1 MSRFLS
7 VLCLLVGLFMVT
19 GCGEGGGAATVKVKG
34 VVMAG
39 GKAVD
44 DAVITF
50 YSKSGGEAA
59 SGRTDAEGKF
69 QLTTRKPNDGAVPGD
84 YIVTVAKAGSEATGM
99 SFDATQ
105 GEMSPEYIAAM
116 KNVAKPPKEVK
127 GLPVKGALPA
137 KYASVKDS
145 GLVRTVTSSGPN
157 EFDFDLN

>member
-1 MSRFLS
+1 MNRLLS
-7 VLCLLVGLFMVT
+7 SVCLFIALLMVS
-19 GCGEGGGAATVKVKG
+19 GCGGDSGTATVKVKG

-44 DAVITF
+44 GAVITF

-84 YIVTVAKAGSEATGM
+84 YVVTVSKSDGATEATAYDPSKGG
-99 SFDATQ
+99 AL
-105 GEMSPEYIAAM
+105 SPDYIKQM
-116 KNVAKPPKEVK
+116 QNVSK
-127 GLPVKGALPA
+127 GSKDPAKGALPA
-137 KYASVKDS
+137 KYASIKDS
-145 GLVRTVTSSGPN
+145 GLVRTVTASGPN

>member
-1 MSRFLS
+1 MNKLLSSLFLFIT
-7 VLCLLVGLFMVT
+7 LLMVS
-19 GCGEGGGAATVKVKG
+19 GCGGDSGAATVKVKG

-44 DAVITF
+44 GAVITF

-84 YIVTVAKAGSEATGM
+84 YVVTVAKSDGGTEVATYDPSKGGELSPDYIKQM
-99 SFDATQ
+99 QAT
-105 GEMSPEYIAAM
+105 M
-116 KNVAKPPKEVK
+116 KPKK
-127 GLPVKGALPA
+127 DPVKGSLPA

-145 GLVRTVTSSGPN
+145 GLIRTVTASGPN

>member
-1 MSRFLS
+1 MSRYLS
-7 VLCLLVGLFMVT
+7 SLCLFVALIFVS
-19 GCGEGGGAATVKVKG
+19 GCGEGGGATTVKVKG

-44 DAVITF
+44 GAVITF

-84 YIVTVAKAGSEATGM
+84 YIVTVAKSGGETEAVSYDPSKGG
-99 SFDATQ
+99 A
-105 GEMSPEYIAAM
+105 MSPDYIKQMQNAA
-116 KNVAKPPKEVK
+116 KAKKE
-127 GLPVKGALPA
+127 PVKGSLPA
-137 KYASVKDS
+137 KYASIKDS
-145 GLVRTVTSSGPN
+145 GLVRTVTESGPN

>member
-1 MSRFLS
+1 MSRYLS
-7 VLCLLVGLFMVT
+7 ALCLFVALILVS

-44 DAVITF
+44 GAVITF

-84 YIVTVAKAGSEATGM
+84 YIVTVAKAGSEATVM
-99 SFDATQ
+99 SYDATQ
-105 GEMSPEYIAAM
+105 GGGMSPEYIASM
-116 KNVAKPPKEVK
+116 KNAAKPPKEVK
-127 GLPVKGALPA
+127 GLLPA
-137 KYASVKDS
+137 KYASVKES
-145 GLVRTVTSSGPN
+145 GLVRTVTASGPN

>member
-1 MSRFLS
+1 MSRYLSSLFLF
-7 VLCLLVGLFMVT
+7 VALFLVS

-44 DAVITF
+44 GAVITF

-84 YIVTVAKAGSEATGM
+84 YIVTVAKSGSEATVM
-99 SFDATQ
+99 SYDATQ
-105 GEMSPEYIAAM
+105 SGGMSPEYIASM
-116 KNVAKPPKEVK
+116 KNTAKPPKEVK
-127 GLPVKGALPA
+127 GLLPA
-137 KYASVKDS
+137 KYANVKES
-145 GLVRTVTSSGPN
+145 GLVRTITASGPN

>member
-1 MSRFLS
+1 MSRYLS
-7 VLCLLVGLFMVT
+7 SLCLFVALFLLS

-44 DAVITF
+44 GAVITF

-84 YIVTVAKAGSEATGM
+84 YVVTVAKSEGETEATSYDPSKGG
-99 SFDATQ
+99 A
-105 GEMSPEYIAAM
+105 MSPDYIKQMQNAS
-116 KNVAKPPKEVK
+116 KAKKE
-127 GLPVKGALPA
+127 PVKGALPA
-137 KYASVKDS
+137 KYASIKDS
-145 GLVRTVTSSGPN
+145 GLVRTVTESGPN